1 MINLT
6 RKEFL
11 KASGGLGMLSLMPF
25 NEWNKAIPGPHTSFA
40 SQPNVTIRS
49 IDPFLMPG
57 HAALFVRV
65 TSSEGVIGWGEANR
79 NYAPIVLGMINEL
92 KGRVEG
98 KSVWDTEYLWNLMFF
113 KEVDAGQNGLLAG
126 AIAGIDHAL
135 WDLKG
140 KLLGQPVWSLLGGPY
155 REEIKVYGSCHV
167 DLGLPNP
174 GLQAAHRAEELV
186 EKGYDAVKIKMQARE
201 LTPSLTPGVSPGLTR
216 EVRQAVGDQVTV
228 FFDANNNYPVNK
240 AIRVGKTLYEKYNI
254 ASFEEPVDAHNLKGL
269 AQVADALDI
278 PVAAGGHAF
287 NRWQFKELI
296 LRGRADRIH
305 PGPCQAG
312 GITEATK
319 IATVASAFDVPV
331 MCRHEGTEL
340 AAAAMFHFS
349 AAIHNASDFQ
359 EYDLAGRS
367 ESVLQRYF
375 KDQLAYQAGQVTLP
389 NGPGL
394 GLELNESQIER
405 DKIN

>member
-1 MINLT
+1 MKIT

-11 KASGGLGMLSLMPF
+11 KASGGLGMLGLISF
-25 NEWNKAIPGPHTSFA
+25 HEWDEVIPGIHASFD
-40 SQPNVTIRS
+40 SQPRVTIRS
-49 IDPFLMPG
+49 VDPFLMPG
-57 HAALFVRV
+57 NAALFVRV
-65 TSSEGVIGWGEANR
+65 TSSEGVIGWGEANS

-98 KSVWDTEYLWNLMFF
+98 KSAWDTEYLWNLLFF
-113 KEVDAGQNGLLAG
+113 KEVDAGQNGFLAG

-155 REEIKVYGSCHV
+155 QERIKVYSSCHV

-174 GLQAAHRAEELV
+174 GLQAARRAEELV
-186 EKGYDAVKIKMQARE
+186 ENGYDAVKIKMQARE
-201 LTPSLTPGVSPGLTR
+201 LTQPLIPGISPEITR
-216 EVRQAVGDQVTV
+216 EVRQAVGDQVTL

-254 ASFEEPVDAHNLKGL
+254 ASFEEPVDVHNYQGL
-269 AQVADALDI
+269 AQVAGALDI

-296 LRGRADRIH
+296 LQGKTDVIH
-305 PGPCQAG
+305 PGLCQAG
-312 GITEATK
+312 GITESAK

-331 MCRHEGTEL
+331 MCRNEGTEL
-340 AAAAMFHFS
+340 AAAATFHF
-349 AAIHNASDFQ
+349 AASIHNASDFQ
-359 EYDLAGRS
+359 EYNLPGRS
-367 ESVLQRYF
+367 GSVLQRYF
-375 KDQLAYQAGQVTLP
+375 KDQLAYQDGQVTLP
-389 NGPGL
+389 DGPGL
-394 GLELNESQIER
+394 GLELDEPQIER